1 MLTSNLVIALLHELM
16 HALDYVP
23 CAISLIY
30 YTFEGASNLFLA
42 SVCGEA
48 ATAMGIVAYRS
59 KAFIDLVDECGHRIA
74 AFDQV
79 LKTGELHL

>member
-1 MLTSNLVIALLHELM
+1 VQAQYYSLSLVAYAHIKSGHR
-16 HALDYVP
+16 P
-23 CAISLIY
+23 SSRT
-30 YTFEGASNLFLA
+30 TFEGASNLFLA